1 MCGIQI
7 VTGLHLDLGIEI
19 CTMDLEHGVRLIGRV
34 KDILEDSPEDL
45 ENGEPLFVN
54 PAIQARLEYWRENEK
69 DGLALSSSAW
79 GEGSSPKCS
88 FETLNNYVL
97 QSTNVNR
104 TDTITKERKHKSN
117 AEKLST
123 AFENN
128 ENVARTFIR

>member
-1 MCGIQI
+1 
-7 VTGLHLDLGIEI
+7 
-19 CTMDLEHGVRLIGRV
+19 MDLEHGVRLIGRV

-54 PAIQARLEYWRENEK
+54 PDIQARLEYWRENKK

-104 TDTITKERKHKSN
+104 TDTITKERTHK
-117 AEKLST
+117 
-123 AFENN
+123 
-128 ENVARTFIR
+128 

>member
-7 VTGLHLDLGIEI
+7 LTRIFILELKYD
-19 CTMDLEHGVRLIGRV
+19 TMDLEHGVRLIGRV
-34 KDILEDSPEDL
+34 KDILEDSPEDP
-45 ENGEPLFVN
+45 ENGEPFFVN
-54 PAIQARLEYWRENEK
+54 PAIQARLEYWRENKE

-117 AEKLST
+117 AEKRST